1 MVSERSRLRL
11 LERSDLE
18 AIHGATMEVLEK
30 TGVFVDS
37 QETLALL
44 QKNGYEVDK
53 KSKIVCMSESSVMD
67 AVKSCKKNWK
77 WHARSDKHSVD
88 MIDGRT
94 KFGPGSQCLFFLDPD
109 TREIR
114 SSTLQDGISI
124 CRLLDALDSCS
135 LGYIPTHLHDVPP
148 EVMSVVMWMAGLVN
162 SSKLTY
168 GSSGDKAELDL
179 MLRIVEILFGD
190 RRELGRKNVYPGYID
205 PISPLGHD
213 RYMIETLL
221 RHAELDSPVFVM
233 VMALAGGTGPA
244 SLAGLL
250 VQQNAEILS
259 SVAIAKCVTKAPKI
273 VYGSVSCPLDMRSGI
288 AATGAPEFSLIG
300 AGSVQLAQYYGLP
313 SDVGVQSDSKTVD
326 AQTTYEKTQSA
337 LTAVLAG
344 ADFAEL
350 FMGSTE
356 TFNCYSP
363 VQLIIDDEIASNV
376 SRIAQGIEV
385 NEETLSVNVISKIG
399 PMGNFLKHKRTLKQ
413 FKKEHLAA
421 KLSDRS
427 TRQQWTAS
435 GSRDTNRRAKERA
448 VSLLATHVPEPLDP
462 DVRKRMDNLLS
473 EYSKEYSLS
482 KLERLVH

>member
-1 MVSERSRLRL
+1 MVSDKGRLRL
-11 LERSDLE
+11 LDSGDID

-30 TGVFVDS
+30 TGILVDS
-37 QETLALL
+37 QETIALL
-44 QKNGYEVDK
+44 RRNGYEVDEK
-53 KSKIVCMSESSVMD
+53 TKVVRMSESSVMD
-67 AVKSCKKNWK
+67 AVKSCQKNWR
-77 WHARSDKHSVD
+77 WHARSKKHSVD
-88 MIDGRT
+88 MVDGRT
-94 KFGPGSQCLFFLDPD
+94 KFGPGSQCLLFLDPD
-109 TREIR
+109 TGEVR
-114 SSTLQDGISI
+114 SSTLQDGIQV
-124 CRLLDALDSCS
+124 CRLLDALETSS
-135 LGYIPTHLHDVPP
+135 FGYIPIYPIDVPP
-148 EVMSVVMWMAGLVN
+148 EAMSVVMWMAGLVN

-168 GSSGDKAELDL
+168 GSSGDKAEIEL

-259 SVAIAKCVTKAPKI
+259 SVAIAKCATKAPKI
-273 VYGSVSCPLDMRSGI
+273 VYGSVSCPLDMKSGI

-300 AGSVQLAQYYGLP
+300 AGSVQMAKHYGLP

-344 ADFAEL
+344 ADFTEL

-385 NEETLSVNVISKIG
+385 SEQTLSVDVISKTG
-399 PMGNFLKHKRTLKQ
+399 HLGNFLKQKETLRQ
-413 FKKEHLAA
+413 FKREHLKA
-421 KLSDRS
+421 KLSDRT
-427 TRQQWTAS
+427 TRQQWTVS
-435 GSRDTNRRAKERA
+435 GSRDTNHRARDRA
-448 VSLLATHVPEPLDP
+448 ASLLASHVPEPFEP
-462 DVRKRMDNLLS
+462 DVRRKLDGLLS
-473 EYSKEYSLS
+473 EYSKQYTVS
-482 KLERLVH
+482 KLERLAR